1 MYSIYRIDTAKLL
14 IILPRLIAHVP
25 KNGKTGTHHKRY
37 VPKNDKTGTRHTR
50 HVPEKGKTGT
60 RRTRY
65 VFV

>member
-37 VPKNDKTGTRHTR
+37 VPKNDKTGTR
-50 HVPEKGKTGT
+50 
-60 RRTRY
+60 RTRY